1 MIHVGLL
8 RYAGARYLWWAIAVT
23 AVSIVLYA
31 SQQGEMQPPNGGTW
45 QGYVLGTLGAV
56 LIVWLAMLGIRKR
69 RYSSNSGTVQGWTS
83 AHIYLGSA
91 LLVIATLHSAG
102 QLGLNIHSLAY
113 VLMCIV
119 IVSGMY
125 GVYAYVNYPQAV
137 SANRAGSTRAELFAE
152 LFELDKK
159 AREIGAKS
167 PNEINI
173 AVKSAVERTVIGGG
187 LLAQLTGRD
196 QSSFIR
202 SKQNGSAEVVQNRD
216 QQPAIDF
223 IADKVPRAAKIAEA
237 QLIQE
242 LLAVLCR
249 RQAVL
254 RRISRDIRLRGWTR
268 VWLLVHVPLS
278 AVLIVALF
286 IHIVSTFIYW

>member
-8 RYAGARYLWWAIAVT
+8 RYAGARYLWWALALT
-23 AVSIVLYA
+23 LLSIGLYL
-31 SQQGEMQPPNGGTW
+31 SQRGGLQPPNGGTW
-45 QGYVLGTLGAV
+45 QGYVLGTAGAL

-69 RYSSNSGTVQGWTS
+69 SYSSSSGTVQGWTS
-83 AHIYLGSA
+83 AHLYLGSA
-91 LLVIATLHSAG
+91 LLIIATLHSAG
-102 QLGLNIHSLAY
+102 QLGFNIHSLAY
-113 VLMCIV
+113 ILMCIV

-152 LFELDKK
+152 LFDLDKR
-159 AREIGAKS
+159 ARELGAKS
-167 PNEINI
+167 PDEINV

-196 QSSFIR
+196 DSSFVQ
-202 SKQNGSAEVVQNRD
+202 SDPVGSTNTVRNRD
-216 QQPAIDF
+216 QQSAIDF
-223 IADKVPRAAKIAEA
+223 IAERVPKASKVAEA

-249 RQAVL
+249 RQAIL

-268 VWLLVHVPLS
+268 IWLLVHIPLT
-278 AVLIVALF
+278 AALIVALA
-286 IHIVSTFIYW
+286 IHILTTFIYW

>member
-8 RYAGARYLWWAIAVT
+8 RYAGARYLWWALALT
-23 AVSIVLYA
+23 LMSIGLYL
-31 SQQGEMQPPNGGTW
+31 SQRGGLQPPNGGTW
-45 QGYVLGTLGAV
+45 QGYVLGTAGAL
-56 LIVWLAMLGIRKR
+56 LILWLAMLGIRKR
-69 RYSSNSGTVQGWTS
+69 SYSSNSGTVQGWTS

-91 LLVIATLHSAG
+91 LLIIATLHSAG
-102 QLGLNIHSLAY
+102 QLGFNIHSLAY
-113 VLMCIV
+113 ILMCIV
-119 IVSGMY
+119 IASGMY

-152 LFELDKK
+152 LFDLDKR
-159 AREIGAKS
+159 ARELGAKS
-167 PNEINI
+167 PDEINV

-196 QSSFIR
+196 DSSFVQ
-202 SKQNGSAEVVQNRD
+202 SDPNGSTRTVRNRD
-216 QQPAIDF
+216 QQSAIDF
-223 IADKVPRAAKIAEA
+223 IAERVPRASKVAEA

-249 RQAVL
+249 RQAIL

-268 VWLLVHVPLS
+268 IWLLVHIPLS
-278 AVLIVALF
+278 AALIVALA
-286 IHIVSTFIYW
+286 IHILTTFIYW